1 MNYLNEINKK
11 YPVRR
16 TEEQK
21 NNFIK
26 FTKDELT
33 KYNVSVNAET
43 IDKHTNIIIGDVE
56 KAKVIYTAHYDTP
69 ASSVF
74 PNLMFPRNK
83 ILSYVYVFT
92 YAFIIVFFSFVF
104 AFLFKKIFNFN
115 NDALIVV
122 YLIIYFLLFYV
133 CTRCVT
139 NKNNINDNTS
149 GVATIFTLVSGMKN
163 NNVAYILFDNEEKGK
178 LGSKAYSKKY
188 KDILKD
194 KLIIN
199 FDCVGN
205 GNNIIVVCKDKA
217 INHEYYKL
225 LNESLKPNEEFNVKM
240 YSMKGSSSNT
250 DFLNFECSLSVM
262 ACKKSRLV
270 GYYTPNIHT
279 PFDTVASSK
288 NIDFLTESF
297 IYLSNKI

>member
-11 YPVRR
+11 HPVRR
-16 TEEQK
+16 SKEQK
-21 NNFIK
+21 NNFIQY
-26 FTKDELT
+26 TKEELK
-33 KYNVSVNAET
+33 KYNVNINAET
-43 IDKHTNIIIGDVE
+43 IDKHTNIIIGDVS

-83 ILSYVYVFT
+83 LLSYIYVFA
-92 YAFIIVFFSFVF
+92 YAFVIVFFSFVF
-104 AFLFKKIFNFN
+104 AFLLQQVFNFN
-115 NDALIVV
+115 QDILIVV
-122 YLIIYFLLFYV
+122 YLGIYLLLFYV
-133 CTRCVT
+133 CTRLVP

-149 GVATIFTLVSGMKN
+149 GVATIFSLVSEIKN
-163 NNVAYILFDNEEKGK
+163 NDVAYILFDNEEKGK

-188 KDILKD
+188 KDMLKD

-205 GNNIIVVCKDKA
+205 GNNVILVCKDKA
-217 INHEYYKL
+217 INHEFYKKI
-225 LNESLKPNEEFNVKM
+225 NETLKPSNEYDVKI
-240 YSMKGSSSNT
+240 YGMKGSSSNT

-262 ACKKSRLV
+262 ACKKSKLI

-279 PFDTVASSK
+279 SFDTVASTK
-288 NIDFLTESF
+288 NIDFLVESF
-297 IYLSNKI
+297 SNFSNII

>member
-11 YPVRR
+11 HPVRR
-16 TEEQK
+16 STEQK

-26 FTKDELT
+26 YTKEELK
-33 KYNVSVNAET
+33 KYNVNINAET
-43 IDKHTNIIIGDVE
+43 IDKHTNIIIGDVS

-83 ILSYVYVFT
+83 ILSYIYVFS
-92 YAFIIVFFSFVF
+92 YAFVIVFFSFVF
-104 AFLFKKIFNFN
+104 AFLLQEIFSLNQ
-115 NDALIVV
+115 DVLIGL
-122 YLIIYFLLFYV
+122 YLGIYLLLFYV
-133 CTRCVT
+133 CTRLVP

-149 GVATIFTLVSGMKN
+149 GVATIFSLVSEIKN
-163 NNVAYILFDNEEKGK
+163 NDVAYILFDNEEKGK

-188 KDILKD
+188 KDMLKD

-205 GNNIIVVCKDKA
+205 GNNVILVCKDKA
-217 INHEYYKL
+217 INHEFYKKI
-225 LNESLKPNEEFNVKM
+225 NETLKPSNEYDVKI
-240 YSMKGSSSNT
+240 YGMKGSSSNT

-262 ACKKSRLV
+262 ACKKSKLI

-279 PFDTVASSK
+279 SFDTVASTK
-288 NIDFLTESF
+288 NIDFLVESF
-297 IYLSNKI
+297 SNFSNII

>member
-11 YPVRR
+11 HPVRR
-16 TEEQK
+16 SNEQK

-26 FTKDELT
+26 YTKEELK
-33 KYNVSVNAET
+33 KYNVNINAET
-43 IDKHTNIIIGDVE
+43 IDKHTNIIIGDVS

-83 ILSYVYVFT
+83 LLSYIYVFS
-92 YAFIIVFFSFVF
+92 YAFVIVFFSFVF
-104 AFLFKKIFNFN
+104 TFLFQEIFNFN
-115 NDALIVV
+115 QDVLIGV
-122 YLIIYFLLFYV
+122 YLGIYLLLFYV
-133 CTRCVT
+133 CTRLVP

-149 GVATIFTLVSGMKN
+149 GVATIFSLVSEIKN
-163 NNVAYILFDNEEKGK
+163 NDVAYILFDNEEKGK

-188 KDILKD
+188 KDMLKD
-194 KLIIN
+194 KLVIN

-205 GNNIIVVCKDKA
+205 GNNVIIVCKDKA
-217 INHEYYKL
+217 KNHEFYKKI
-225 LNESLKPNEEFNVKM
+225 NETLKPNNEYDVKIYDM
-240 YSMKGSSSNT
+240 RGSSSNT

-262 ACKKSRLV
+262 ACKKSKLI

-279 PFDTVASSK
+279 PFDTVASTK
-288 NIDFLTESF
+288 NIDFLVESF
-297 IYLSNKI
+297 SNFSNII

>member
-11 YPVRR
+11 HPVRR
-16 TEEQK
+16 SKEQK

-26 FTKDELT
+26 YTKEELK
-33 KYNVSVNAET
+33 KYNVNINAET
-43 IDKHTNIIIGDVE
+43 IDKHTNIIIGDVS

-83 ILSYVYVFT
+83 ILSYIYVFS

-104 AFLFKKIFNFN
+104 AFLLQEIFNLNQDVF
-115 NDALIVV
+115 IGV
-122 YLIIYFLLFYV
+122 YLGIYLLLFYV
-133 CTRCVT
+133 CTRLVP

-149 GVATIFTLVSGMKN
+149 GVATIFSLVSEAKN
-163 NNVAYILFDNEEKGK
+163 NDVAYILFDNEEKGK

-188 KDILKD
+188 IDVLKD
-194 KLIIN
+194 KLVIN

-205 GNNIIVVCKDKA
+205 GNSIILVCKDKA
-217 INHEYYKL
+217 KNHEFYKKI
-225 LNESLKPNEEFNVKM
+225 NETLKPNNEYDVKIYGM
-240 YSMKGSSSNT
+240 RGSSSNT

-262 ACKKSRLV
+262 ACKKSKLI

-279 PFDTVASSK
+279 PFDTVASTK
-288 NIDFLTESF
+288 NIDFLVESF
-297 IYLSNKI
+297 SNFSNVI